1 MSDGDV
7 LRQRRKPSSGDAL
20 TEPLLGGD
28 GASSDA
34 PEPGES
40 LLDHI
45 MDWIRHVLASLGLCA
60 RPASPLTEAQKL
72 RLAKLIS
79 RASTPYDPSHP
90 EHVEQLRELWR
101 LTYPS
106 RALPALKC
114 PEWKEMGWQGS
125 DPATDFRSG
134 GLMSL
139 QNLVWFAERQP
150 RVYRRLLSKSDGER
164 SEWEYP
170 FAAAGVNVTFALVH
184 LLELAPASTRAVR
197 SVGVIE
203 GLPSAKSE
211 VPRVPTTPAGVAFLD
226 MIDVEGAF
234 ESLYVAFFEAMDREW
249 LARRATYMEFAA
261 VMEATKGKMRDALER
276 AGRRTGGTT
285 IIGVREEL
293 GLQ

>member
-1 MSDGDV
+1 
-7 LRQRRKPSSGDAL
+7 
-20 TEPLLGGD
+20 
-28 GASSDA
+28 
-34 PEPGES
+34 
-40 LLDHI
+40 

-101 LTYPS
+101 LTFPS

-197 SVGVIE
+197 SAGVIE
-203 GLPSAKSE
+203 GVPSAKSK
-211 VPRVPTTPAGVAFLD
+211 VPRVPTTPTGVAFLD

-249 LARRATYMEFAA
+249 LGEARDVHGIRGGDGGDQGE
-261 VMEATKGKMRDALER
+261 D
-276 AGRRTGGTT
+276 AGRVGARGAKNGGDDDHRGAR
-285 IIGVREEL
+285 GV
-293 GLQ
+293 GLAVEGCEQGAR